1 MTAQRFLWLL
11 DAGHAH
17 NTPGKRSPPLP
28 DGRVFLEWDFKRTI
42 VMALALRLQAV
53 GIAHHVLTPMTDG
66 DMAPSLRALMAND
79 IARRVELPCRLVSVH
94 SNAFGDGTQFESPHG
109 ITCLYYPTSHDGQEM
124 AKTFQTDL
132 VSATGWQCRGIK
144 PRDDLTLLKNTTCPA
159 VITETGFYTNEQQCR
174 QLMDPEIQNR
184 IGAAHA
190 VAIMTM
196 DLA

>member
-1 MTAQRFLWLL
+1 MTAQRYLWIL
-11 DAGHAH
+11 DAGHAPD
-17 NTPGKRSPPLP
+17 TPGKRSPPLP
-28 DGRVFLEWDFKRTI
+28 DGRIFREYDFNRTI
-42 VMALALRLQAV
+42 VTALALRLQAV
-53 GIAHHVLTPMTDG
+53 GIAYHVLTPMTDA
-66 DMAPSLRALMAND
+66 DMAPSLRALIAND
-79 IARRVELPCRLVSVH
+79 IIRRVELPCRIVSVH

-124 AKTFQTDL
+124 AKTLQSDL

-144 PRDDLTLLKNTTCPA
+144 ARDDLTLIKRSMCPA
-159 VITETGFYTNEQQCR
+159 VITETGFYTHEQQCA

-196 DLA
+196 DRA